1 MLKKH
6 HEKDER
12 DLTIK
17 QAENIP
23 KWLKIVCFFFFEE
36 NAYTYFYAYEYGSD
50 TRDICNSAVVN

>member
-23 KWLKIVCFFFFEE
+23 KWLKIVFVFFFLRKMPIHIFMPMNMEVTQE
-36 NAYTYFYAYEYGSD
+36 
-50 TRDICNSAVVN
+50 ISATVQL